1 MQNKPVFTISLDF
14 ELYWGVFDKVALE
27 TKQNY
32 FSNTRRIVP
41 ELLTL
46 FAKEEVHV
54 TWATVG
60 MLFAENWQEWQEHN
74 PTQQPAYTNKQLS
87 AYRLMELYGQDSA
100 LAANFFAPE
109 LVKQIPQT
117 PFQELATH
125 TYCHY
130 YCKAQGQTLEQ
141 FREDLRAAK
150 QIAIAKSLPAPVS
163 LVFPRNQF
171 NQEYLKVCFEEG
183 ITSARSNPKDWFWKD
198 TVEDKLLNK
207 IFRTGD
213 GYLPLGQRT
222 SFPLSSLQPVKG
234 MPLAIPASRFLR
246 PVNGSK
252 PILDKLRLQRILK
265 EMTEAAKRK
274 ECYHLWW
281 HPHNFGD
288 YPEQSMADLRVI
300 IHHFKQLQ
308 KQYGMVS
315 MTMQEIQAYV
325 REGNFEVTDVKTNNI

>member
-1 MQNKPVFTISLDF
+1 MQQIPVFTISLDF
-14 ELYWGVFDKVALE
+14 ELYWGVFDKVVLE
-27 TKQNY
+27 NRKQY
-32 FSNTRRIVP
+32 FQNTRAIVP
-41 ELLTL
+41 ELLNL
-46 FAKEEVHV
+46 FTREEVHV

-60 MLFAENWQEWQEHN
+60 MLLADNWQDWQEL
-74 PTQQPAYTNKQLS
+74 QPAQKPTYENSQLS
-87 AYRLMELYGQDSA
+87 AYRMRDVYASKTELDV
-100 LAANFFAPE
+100 NFFAPE
-109 LVKQIPQT
+109 LVAQVAQT

-130 YCKAQGQTLEQ
+130 YCKEQGQTLEQ
-141 FREDLRAAK
+141 FRADLQAAK
-150 QIAIAKSLPAPVS
+150 RIANAKGLPAPAS

-171 NQEYLKVCFEEG
+171 NQEYLRVCFEEG
-183 ITSARSNPKDWFWKD
+183 ITSVRSNPKDWFWKD

-222 SFPLSSLQPVKG
+222 SFPLPALEQEAG

-246 PVNGSK
+246 PVNGTRDF
-252 PILDKLRLQRILK
+252 LNNLRLQRILN

-288 YPEQSMADLRVI
+288 HPEKSMADLRSI
-300 IHHFKQLQ
+300 ISHYKQLQ
-308 KQYGMVS
+308 QQYGMVS

-325 REGNFEVTDVKTNNI
+325 EKGSLKTAAAK